1 MSIARYQRENSLM
14 AALNRLSNVHG
25 ETVEQQ
31 VAGGLDWD
39 YIYHTACKL
48 GAAPMLHHHFK
59 SLTPAVGANI
69 PCMEALETQ
78 FHLVSASNLY
88 LLHEYD
94 RIARKLS
101 AAGIPCIG
109 LKGVV
114 LARLLYPTPGLRPM
128 FDIDL
133 LVSEEDLEG
142 VAETVAALGYQLPE
156 GQSVPPSGRY
166 DYHLHYLKK
175 AAAPVYLEIHWRLG
189 EKNRYNM
196 DVKGVWERAFQSPWG
211 PSLIMSDD
219 DTFLYLCQHFF
230 KHFLFKRLSWLC
242 DIYEWIAQK
251 PIDWDRVVERARSQ
265 GMATFLAYTLTIV
278 RNFYQME
285 LAVEPSSLLNIGRLR
300 KRILD
305 RYLDTY
311 DMFSPMEKN
320 SWPEKR
326 LFAFCAID
334 RLDNRLRFTL
344 DALKRDLA

>member
-1 MSIARYQRENSLM
+1 MDRHEKENSLM
-14 AALNRLSNVHG
+14 ADLNRLSHVKTEFLG
-25 ETVEQQ
+25 EE
-31 VAGGLDWD
+31 AAALLDWD
-39 YIYHTACKL
+39 YIYRTACKL
-48 GAAPMLHHHFK
+48 GGAPILYHHLK
-59 SLTPAVGANI
+59 SLPPEVQTEIPAMSVLRA
-69 PCMEALETQ
+69 Q
-78 FHLVSASNLY
+78 YHLVSASNLH

-94 RIARKLS
+94 RIAEKLW
-101 AAGIPCIG
+101 AAGIRCIG
-109 LKGVV
+109 FKGAA

-133 LVSEEDLEG
+133 LVPEEDLEG
-142 VAETVAALGYQLPE
+142 VAEVVAALGYGLPE
-156 GQSVPPSGRY
+156 GQTCRRSRPY
-166 DYHLHYLKK
+166 DYHLHYLRKGP
-175 AAAPVYLEIHWRLG
+175 APVYLEIHWRLG
-189 EKNRYNM
+189 EQNRYNM
-196 DVKGVWERAFQSPWG
+196 DLQGVWERAAASPWG

-242 DIYEWIAQK
+242 DIYEWIARK
-251 PIDWDRVVERARSQ
+251 PIDWKRVIERARSQ
-265 GMATFLAYTLTIV
+265 GMATYLAYTLTIV
-278 RNFYQME
+278 GNFYSME
-285 LAVEPSSLLNIGRLR
+285 LPVEPKRVLKIGRLR

-344 DALKRDLA
+344 DAFKRDLA